1 MATDAEKNITATD
14 TKNPEQQE
22 FDKLEQNL
30 TNTIE
35 PIIEDNNSNSKLERT
50 VTEMNTLDVLNDL
63 YEVELSSDDMKIKY
77 GIN

>member
-35 PIIEDNNSNSKLERT
+35 PISEDTNSNSKFRK
-50 VTEMNTLDVLNDL
+50 N
-63 YEVELSSDDMKIKY
+63 SDRDEYIRC
-77 GIN
+77 IQRFV